1 MIPDL
6 RAMIPDLREINQ
18 TKYQTNLQNHQNPSN
33 RMYQSNVSLTFKL
46 YMVSHKT
53 FLSIFGL
60 EIISLCEGGETMLL
74 MVLSDLEAVE
84 FNYLSV

>member
-60 EIISLCEGGETMLL
+60 EIISLCEGGGDNAAHGL
-74 MVLSDLEAVE
+74 V
-84 FNYLSV
+84 